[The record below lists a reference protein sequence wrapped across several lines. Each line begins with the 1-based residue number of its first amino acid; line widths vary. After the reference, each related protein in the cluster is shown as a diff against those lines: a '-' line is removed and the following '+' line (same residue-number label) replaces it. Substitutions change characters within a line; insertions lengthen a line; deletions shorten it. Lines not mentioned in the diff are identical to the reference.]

1 MNIDKAIIEGTK
13 ILKRNKINNPYLDS
27 EILIAEVL
35 KKDRE
40 YIILNPNRNIKREKF
55 ESYIN
60 LIEQRS
66 TGKPIAYLTKKK
78 SFWNSEFEITD
89 DVLIPRPDTEIL
101 IEETLNIFRFKKHAN
116 ILDIGVGSGCILLS
130 ILKEKPYFY
139 GTGIDLSVKAIELSR
154 MNAKKL
160 RLYNKVKLIKTNVDN
175 FCFGKY
181 DLIVSNPPYIKK
193 SKIKYLEKD
202 VSVFEPKL
210 ALDGGLDGTIKIFNI
225 IKKASTLLKK
235 NGKLVLEIAHNQKN
249 KVIKMLK
256 QKGFYINKIKKDYAL
271 NDRCIISTKIR

>member
-1 MNIDKAIIEGTK
+1 M
-13 ILKRNKINNPYLDS
+13 
-27 EILIAEVL
+27 
-35 KKDRE
+35 
-40 YIILNPNRNIKREKF
+40 
-55 ESYIN
+55 
-60 LIEQRS
+60 
-66 TGKPIAYLTKKK
+66 TKKK